1 MGPPF
6 TQHTASSATKC
17 PFEGDIVS
25 DSEPDTTSRNDI
37 MVVDIPRLATSE
49 NTASYKAAC
58 ATASV
63 GFTSPCLR

>member
-6 TQHTASSATKC
+6 TQCTASLATKH

-25 DSEPDTTSRNDI
+25 DSEPDTTSGNNI
-37 MVVDIPRLATSE
+37 MVVDVPKLATSE
-49 NTASYKAAC
+49 NTASYKAAH

-63 GFTSPCLR
+63 GLTSPCLR